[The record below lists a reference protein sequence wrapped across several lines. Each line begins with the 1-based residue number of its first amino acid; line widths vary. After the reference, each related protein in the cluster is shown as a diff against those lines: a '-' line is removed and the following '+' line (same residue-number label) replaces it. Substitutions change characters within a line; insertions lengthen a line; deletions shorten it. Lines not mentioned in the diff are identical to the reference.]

1 MLDNARISL
10 IFGPVIVLFFDAL
23 ELDKAKIGVLL
34 AMPLFFQIMSV
45 FVVPLVEKF
54 GYKRSCMFFF
64 SIRTIILSGLIATP
78 KIAQIFGPTGVFLWV
93 GVIMLIFSISL
104 AIGQTAGGPWGLEV
118 LPTNIRSRALAM
130 NTFLCGAV
138 LICGTW
144 FAGFWLSRS
153 RGLDGFMFLIGL
165 GVFIGLLSIGC
176 HIFFPGGGKI
186 KKHSRGG
193 EHLKNMLDAF
203 KNKDFFRLL
212 VGIAIFTFIVQGV
225 ASFIPLYMKYLVG
238 IDSSRVVYLSLW
250 QNAGVLLAVYF
261 WGWCADRFGGKPIF
275 ITGVM
280 LHILLPVLWY
290 LVPRHHGDLSY
301 IIAAV
306 VAFLTGLVSVAYI
319 IGIDRYLF
327 LTAIPADKKTSYY
340 SVWFAWTGLFAGLGP
355 MAVGA
360 VLKWGAEL
368 DKIGMVFSL
377 IRVDSF
383 LPVFAAHILLPATGI
398 YIIRRIKADSEV
410 TARQFMGQLFQSIPF
425 GLFGS
430 LSSIMRYRM
439 AGEENE
445 RIATT
450 RNLGRSDSP
459 FNTEELIK
467 SLSDPSFDVRYEAVL
482 AMALRKPNSKIV
494 AALLDI
500 LAGED
505 IELSATASWA
515 LGQIGDE
522 SAIAALRKQLTA
534 PYRVLRARSARALGR
549 IGDAQ
554 SAEILF
560 ELLKTET
567 DPVLKVAYASALGA
581 LKYTPA
587 IEHILALLAEVE
599 SQTFRGEV
607 ALAAARIIGSERN
620 YIKLLR
626 LSEMDWATALSDAI
640 VKLKKPMARLHIDPD
655 LIDSLDACA
664 DNFAA
669 EQQGFGVE
677 LLWPILNA
685 MPKDQVDTEFRKVF
699 VECSKRLE
707 QFGIARR
714 EYILLAVHTCDVWLR
729 AKCAMKKQSAE

>member
-10 IFGPVIVLFFDAL
+10 IFGPVLVLFLDAL
-23 ELDKAKIGVLL
+23 ELDKAKIGLLL

-54 GYKRSCMFFF
+54 GYKHSCMFFF

-78 KIAQIFGPTGVFLWV
+78 KIAQIFGSTGVFLWV
-93 GVIMLIFSISL
+93 GFIMLVFSISL

-130 NTFLCGAV
+130 NTFLCGGV

-144 FAGFWLSRS
+144 FAGFWLGRS
-153 RGLDGFMFLIGL
+153 SGLSGFTFLIGL

-186 KKHSRGG
+186 KKHSRGS
-193 EHLKNMLDAF
+193 EHLKNMFDAF
-203 KNKDFFRLL
+203 RDKDFFRLL
-212 VGIAIFTFIVQGV
+212 TGIAIFTFIAQGV
-225 ASFIPLYMKYLVG
+225 TSFIPLYMKDLVG
-238 IDSSRVVYLSLW
+238 IDNSRVVYLSLW

-261 WGWCADRFGGKPIF
+261 WGWCADRFGGKPVF
-275 ITGVM
+275 ITGVI

-290 LVPRHHGDLSY
+290 LIPRYHGNLSY
-301 IIAAV
+301 TTAAV
-306 VAFLTGLVSVAYI
+306 VAFLTGLISVAYI

-340 SVWFAWTGLFAGLGP
+340 AVWFAWTGLFAGLGP
-355 MAVGA
+355 LAVGT
-360 VLKWGAEL
+360 VLKLGAGL
-368 DKIGMVFSL
+368 DEMGTVLSL

-383 LPVFAAHILLPATGI
+383 LPVFAAHMLLPAVGV
-398 YIIRRIKADSEV
+398 YIIRKIKADSEL

-450 RNLGRSDSP
+450 RTLGRSDSP

-482 AMALRKPNSKIV
+482 AMALRKPNYKIV

-515 LGQIGDE
+515 LGQIGDD
-522 SAIAALRKQLTA
+522 SAIPALREQLTA

-549 IGDAQ
+549 IGDTE
-554 SAEILF
+554 SAETLF
-560 ELLKTET
+560 DLLKVET
-567 DPVLKVAYASALGA
+567 DQVLKVAYASALGA
-581 LKYTPA
+581 IKYVPA
-587 IEHILALLAEVE
+587 MENILALLAEVE
-599 SQTFRGEV
+599 SEIFRGEV
-607 ALAAARIIGSERN
+607 ALAAARIIGNERN

-626 LSEMDWATALSDAI
+626 SSEADWSTALSEAI
-640 VKLKKPMARLHIDPD
+640 LKLKKPMARL
-655 LIDSLDACA
+655 
-664 DNFAA
+664 N
-669 EQQGFGVE
+669 
-677 LLWPILNA
+677 
-685 MPKDQVDTEFRKVF
+685 
-699 VECSKRLE
+699 
-707 QFGIARR
+707 
-714 EYILLAVHTCDVWLR
+714 
-729 AKCAMKKQSAE
+729 

>member
-10 IFGPVIVLFFDAL
+10 IFGPVLVLFFDAL
-23 ELDKAKIGVLL
+23 KLDKARIGVLL

-93 GVIMLIFSISL
+93 GFIMLVFSISL

-118 LPTNIRSRALAM
+118 LPTNIRSKSIAM
-130 NTFLCGAV
+130 NTFLCGV
-138 LICGTW
+138 VVICGTW

-153 RGLDGFMFLIGL
+153 SGLNGFMFLIGL

-176 HIFFPGGGKI
+176 HIFFPGGGRI
-186 KKHSRGG
+186 KKHGGGG

-225 ASFIPLYMKYLVG
+225 ASFIPLYMKDLVG

-261 WGWCADRFGGKPIF
+261 WGWCADRFGGKPVF
-275 ITGVM
+275 TTGVIFHM
-280 LHILLPVLWY
+280 LLPVLWY
-290 LVPRHHGDLSY
+290 LIPRHQGDTSY

-306 VAFLTGLVSVAYI
+306 VSFLTGLMCVAYL
-319 IGIDRYLF
+319 IGIDRYIF

-340 SVWFAWTGLFAGLGP
+340 AVWFAWTGLFAGLGP
-355 MAVGA
+355 LAVGA
-360 VLKWGAEL
+360 VLKWGAGL
-368 DKIGMVFSL
+368 DETGMVFSL

-383 LPVFAAHILLPATGI
+383 MPVFSAHMLLPATGV
-398 YIIRRIKADSEV
+398 YIIRRIKADSEL
-410 TARQFMGQLFQSIPF
+410 TTRQFMGQLFQSIPF

-450 RNLGRSDSP
+450 RNLGRLDSP
-459 FNTEELIK
+459 FNTEELIN
-467 SLSDPSFDVRYEAVL
+467 SLRDPSFDVRYEAVL
-482 AMALRKPNSKIV
+482 AMALRKPNFKIV

-515 LGQIGDE
+515 LGQIGDV
-522 SAIAALRKQLTA
+522 SAIPALRKQLTS

-549 IGDAQ
+549 IGDAE
-554 SAEILF
+554 SADILF
-560 ELLKTET
+560 ELLKIET
-567 DPVLKVAYASALGA
+567 DQVLKVAYASALGA
-581 LKYTPA
+581 IKYTPA
-587 IEHILALLAEVE
+587 MEPILALLAEVE
-599 SQTFRGEV
+599 TETFRGEV
-607 ALAAARIIGSERN
+607 ALAAARIIGGERN

-626 LSEMDWATALSDAI
+626 GSEADWSTALSDAI
-640 VKLKKPMARLHIDPD
+640 LKLKKPMVRLNIDPD
-655 LIDSLDACA
+655 LIDSLSACA

-677 LLWPILNA
+677 LLWSILYA
-685 MPKDQVDTEFRKVF
+685 MPKDQIDTEFRKVF

-707 QFGIARR
+707 QFGTARR
-714 EYILLAVHTCDVWLR
+714 EYILLAVHTCDVWLM
-729 AKCAMKKQSAE
+729 AKCAMKKRSAE